1 MKQQVVEYKKY
12 CPYKENSVQTKLMIP
27 LEFKIFKGLK
37 VLLQTLNLVL
47 VLVAVLNVLVKV

>member
-12 CPYKENSVQTKLMIP
+12 YPYKENSVQTKLMLP
-27 LEFKIFKGLK
+27 LEFKIFKGSK

-47 VLVAVLNVLVKV
+47 VFVAVLNVSVKV

>member
-12 CPYKENSVQTKLMIP
+12 YPYKENSVQTKLMLP

-47 VLVAVLNVLVKV
+47 VLVAVLNVSVKV

>member
-12 CPYKENSVQTKLMIP
+12 YPYKGNSVQTKLMLP

-47 VLVAVLNVLVKV
+47 VLVAVLNVSVKV